1 MNEKSIVIV
10 GAGMAGLSAGCYAR
24 MNGYKATILEMHS
37 IPGGLCTAWTRKGYT
52 FDISMHMLT
61 GSKSGAFHEMWQELG
76 VMENRR
82 FHYHNEMCTVES
94 GARKLSLCTDPKRLE
109 EQMLSLSPADAALS
123 REFVRLVCGPNLMAA
138 ADLKPPE
145 LNGLLDNLRIIP
157 FILPLIG
164 TFRKYGKTAIQEF
177 AARFQDPFLR
187 EAVRMIIDGPS
198 WPMPR
203 FPMVALAGFLKSS
216 VSEAGCPAG
225 GSQRVAN
232 TLAERFRKLGGEF
245 RYKCRVAGVL
255 VENDR
260 AVGVKLEDGTETK
273 ADEVIW
279 AADGHS
285 LIFDLLGGRYIDDR
299 IRRMYDEWI
308 PVRPVVHVC
317 LGVARDMSRE
327 PARLGF
333 ELAQPITVAGEER
346 KWLSVINHSFDS
358 TTAPEGKS
366 AVEVWYPCRYDYWQ
380 ELAQDR
386 GRYEAEKQRIAELT
400 IAELDRRWPGFRA
413 QVEVVDVPTPATYVR
428 YTGNWQGS
436 PDGWY
441 VTVDTYAPTRCGACP
456 DWPGSAWPASGPRL
470 SPARSWRRSPGARQ
484 SSCSAVRTG
493 SRSRPA
499 DHSVAR
505 PGASR
510 RRRLPRLRLM
520 VDSEAG

>member
-24 MNGYKATILEMHS
+24 MSGYKATILEMHS
-37 IPGGLCTAWTRKGYT
+37 LPGGLCTAWTRKGYT

-61 GSKSGAFHEMWQELG
+61 GSKSGPFHEIWQELG

-82 FHYHNEMCTVES
+82 FVYHPEMSRVES
-94 GARKLSLCTDPKRLE
+94 GKKSLSISTDRQRLE
-109 EQMLSLSPADAALS
+109 EQMLALSPADAKLTQ
-123 REFVRLVCGPNLMAA
+123 EFVRLVCGPNMMGAA
-138 ADLKPPE
+138 SLKPAE
-145 LNGLLDNLRIIP
+145 LTGLFDNLGMI
-157 FILPLIG
+157 FAILPLFG
-164 TFRKYGKTAIQEF
+164 TIRRYGKQTIQEF

-187 EAVRMIIDGPS
+187 DAVRMVIDGPG
-198 WPMPR
+198 WPMAQ
-203 FPMVALAGFLKSS
+203 FPMVGLAGFLKSS
-216 VSEAGCPAG
+216 VSDAGCPVG
-225 GSQRVAN
+225 GSQPVAN
-232 TLAERFRKLGGEF
+232 TIADRFRKLGGEF
-245 RYKCRVAGVL
+245 RYKCRVADVL

-260 AVGVKLEDGTETK
+260 AVGVKLADGTETK

-285 LIFDLLGGRYIDDR
+285 LIFDILGSRYIDDT

-317 LGVARDMSRE
+317 LGVARDMSTE

-333 ELAQPITVAGEER
+333 ELDQPITVAGEER
-346 KWLSVINHSFDS
+346 KWLSVLHHSFDP
-358 TTAPEGKS
+358 TMAPAGKA

-428 YTGNWQGS
+428 YTGNWQAS

-441 VTVDTYAPTRCGACP
+441 ITPDNMRTNPLRSLPGLAGLRMVGQWTAPFTGTVLAALTGRQAIQLLCRQD
-456 DWPGSAWPASGPRL
+456 
-470 SPARSWRRSPGARQ
+470 RRRFT
-484 SSCSAVRTG
+484 V
-493 SRSRPA
+493 SRP
-499 DHSVAR
+499 
-505 PGASR
+505 
-510 RRRLPRLRLM
+510 
-520 VDSEAG
+520 